1 MHIRCLDA
9 LRAQGSANEKNAATR
24 ETVKQSSATD
34 APSLILLPYGI
45 ADSSDG
51 LTDEDEDEDLNLR
64 PKKESRDGGE
74 DMQGQTAAGKSVNS
88 KFRIK
93 TGGKSTERHS
103 RLMKKY
109 EKIMRIFSTCY
120 LKIIFFLQSN
130 VMNVAS

>member
-24 ETVKQSSATD
+24 ETVKQLSATD

-51 LTDEDEDEDLNLR
+51 LTDEDEDEDLNLKP
-64 PKKESRDGGE
+64 PKKELRDVGE
-74 DMQGQTAAGKSVNS
+74 DNMQGQAAASKSVNS

-93 TGGKSTERHS
+93 TGGKSTETH
-103 RLMKKY
+103 
-109 EKIMRIFSTCY
+109 
-120 LKIIFFLQSN
+120 
-130 VMNVAS
+130 